1 MAAEFDREQLLEAFD
16 EIGRAAITA
25 RARLDIAVYGGSALM
40 LAGNFRF
47 RTEDVDIA
55 EIGQPWPHWLS
66 EAVGR
71 IALQNG
77 WSEAWFNEA
86 VSCFLSPLANPVR
99 DLVAFGSFPRAADA
113 VGLNILVPS
122 AEYMLALKLMALRV
136 SDFERGTQDMN
147 DVANLLRVLDIT
159 EIEPAIEIL
168 GRYFP
173 QSATHADE
181 QLLRATIHLVARET
195 VACAPLPSQ
204 RQLNG

>member
-1 MAAEFDREQLLEAFD
+1 MAAEFDREQLLAALD
-16 EIGRAAITA
+16 DIGAAAIEAGT
-25 RARLDIAVYGGSALM
+25 RLDIAVYGGSALV

-55 EIGQPWPHWLS
+55 QIGQPWPQWLS
-66 EAVGR
+66 EAVNR

-77 WSEAWFNEA
+77 WSDTWFNEA
-86 VSCFLSPLANPVR
+86 VDAFLSPLANPLR

-136 SDFERGTQDMN
+136 SDFQKGTKDMS

-159 EIEPAIEIL
+159 DVEPAIEIL
-168 GRYFP
+168 RRYFP
-173 QSATHADE
+173 KSATHADKQRFVLKYVLSE
-181 QLLRATIHLVARET
+181 GKPSH
-195 VACAPLPSQ
+195 APCYPRRGS
-204 RQLNG
+204 